1 MQLIREAVINAIKHA
16 NAARIGVECKEVGD
30 DIIVVVQDDGVG
42 FEKQDA
48 KLNHYGL
55 SIMQERAARLH
66 GELAVDTAANS
77 GCRITLKFKQSK
89 DINVDED

>member
-1 MQLIREAVINAIKHA
+1 
-16 NAARIGVECKEVGD
+16 VECNQVDGD
-30 DIIVVVQDDGVG
+30 VVVVVEDNGVG
-42 FEKQDA
+42 FEEHDA

-55 SIMQERAARLH
+55 SIMQERAARLN
-66 GELAVDTAANS
+66 GDLTVNSSLNS